1 MPITEVNL
9 YKSGWLE
16 LVFDDRNKAYGAY
29 DLRKHYA
36 DNLFKALGFTI
47 GGFVT
52 LMLVCSFF
60 MTRNPY
66 VKVTQVITDPNI
78 VVPQTVKPPVTPPRQ
93 RVEPPAHHSTVRFPQ
108 PTPARDE
115 LAENPPKIE
124 DLKTA
129 DAGQQ
134 TVKGNDNSINIP
146 ELSGGNGNV
155 AKAVTED
162 NGVHEISTI
171 EVMPQFPGGEAAW
184 AKFLQK
190 NLRYPGQAQE
200 NNISGKVWVSFVI
213 EKDGHLSD
221 IMVIRGVGY
230 GLDDEAVRVLK
241 LAPAWKPGIQ
251 NGQAVRVRYNLPF
264 NFQIPPSD

>member
-1 MPITEVNL
+1 MPITELDL

-36 DNLFKALGFTI
+36 DNLLKALGFTI
-47 GGFVT
+47 GGFVV

-66 VKVTQVITDPNI
+66 VKVTQVVTDPTI
-78 VVPQTVKPPVTPPRQ
+78 VARQTVKPPVTPPKQ
-93 RVEPPAHHSTVRFPQ
+93 RVEPPAQRSTVRFPQ
-108 PTPARDE
+108 PTPVRDE
-115 LAENPPKIE
+115 VAENPPKIE
-124 DLKTA
+124 DLQTI
-129 DAGQQ
+129 DPGQE
-134 TVKGNDNSINIP
+134 TVKGDGGISIP
-146 ELSGGNGNV
+146 ELSYGKGGEV
-155 AKAVTED
+155 AKAAED
-162 NGVHEISTI
+162 NGIHEVNTI
-171 EVMPQFPGGEAAW
+171 EIMPQFPGGEAAW

-221 IMVIRGVGY
+221 INVIRGVGY